1 MSTKMT
7 AAQQELYNQTI
18 KELDIIVLAN
28 PTINLLKTDTLFQ
41 GVVSECVGIVNYFET
56 KYDIAN
62 GSTNRYMQAYFTICN
77 KQLTF
82 NDDPKLYKNVTDLKD
97 KVNYL
102 NTYLINKIGK
112 SFEDLEH
119 SFKANNT
126 NIQTNNNNNQQTEQT
141 SPEQENYSNHNA
153 HPISD
158 EEVLRQNGYT
168 MRDVADQLINTQA
181 SILLQRNIA
190 KGKVFIYTS
199 KPKIIPVIKIIT
211 FILFIALMVM
221 TIASYVVLMLD
232 GARKLYYYPLSSSG
246 TTSTDPV
253 LISFTNVFPY
263 IPIIVCLFIGFIA
276 FSVIR
281 NMKNDNAK
289 FFMPWGWLSFF
300 VFFILV
306 ITMTSN
312 ESQILLFNRLGS
324 FDSIFRKGLN
334 IDESTN
340 NWTATALEAI
350 RLINIWKVF
359 QYITYGLLGCVVICI
374 VSAAIF
380 NPKRDVERIQQLLQ
394 QYATEI
400 RNGEIDT
407 TNLGGNG
414 LGGLGSR
421 IF

>member
-232 GARKLYYYPLSSSG
+232 GAELYYGFTDTNATG
-246 TTSTDPV
+246 TKYRFVT
-253 LISFTNVFPY
+253 IFPY
-263 IPIIVCLFIGFIA
+263 IPIIVCLFIGFMA

-300 VFFILV
+300 VFFIFV

-312 ESQILLFNRLGS
+312 ESQIFLFNRLGS
-324 FDSIFRKGLN
+324 FNDVFKHGGNVDSSG
-334 IDESTN
+334 
-340 NWTATALEAI
+340 NWTAAALQAI
-350 RLINIWKVF
+350 KLINTWKTLQFV
-359 QYITYGLLGCVVICI
+359 TYGLLGGVIICI

>member
-7 AAQQELYNQTI
+7 AAQQELYNQII
-18 KELDIIVLAN
+18 KELDIIVLAT
-28 PTINLLKTDTLFQ
+28 PTISLLKTDSLFQ

-62 GSTNRYMQAYFTICN
+62 GSTSRYMQAYFTICN

-82 NDDPKLYKNVTDLKD
+82 NDDPKLYKNTIDLKD

-112 SFEDLEH
+112 SFDDLE
-119 SFKANNT
+119 SLFK
-126 NIQTNNNNNQQTEQT
+126 TNNSNNQLENDQSKQT
-141 SPEQENYSNHNA
+141 SLEQENYSDHHN

-181 SILLQRNIA
+181 SILLQKNIA
-190 KGKVFIYTS
+190 NGTVFIYTS
-199 KPKIIPVIKIIT
+199 KPKIIPFIKIIT
-211 FILFIALMVM
+211 FILFLGLTAM

-232 GARKLYYYPLSSSG
+232 GAELYYNF
-246 TTSTDPV
+246 TTSNPV
-253 LISFTNVFPY
+253 GTKYRFVTVIPY
-263 IPIIVCLFIGFIA
+263 IPIIICLFISFIGFSI
-276 FSVIR
+276 IK
-281 NMKNDNAK
+281 NMNNDNAK

-300 VFFILV
+300 VFFIFV

-312 ESQILLFNRLGS
+312 ESQIFLFNRLGT
-324 FDSIFRKGLN
+324 FDNVFKHGGN
-334 IDESTN
+334 VDAN
-340 NWTATALEAI
+340 GNWTVAAQQAI
-350 RLINIWKVF
+350 NLINIWKIF
-359 QYITYGLLGCVVICI
+359 QFVTYGLLGGIVICI

-380 NPKRDVERIQQLLQ
+380 NPKRDIDRIQQLLH

-407 TNLGGNG
+407 SSLGGNS